1 MKYARKVIKLNFS
14 SIKFK
19 IWVYQSDGIP
29 AQLSKINVHTKKM
42 GLLFFKIDSNNRE
55 FFPKSSEVCMTG
67 QKKSSITKR
76 KDPKIACLKKIK
88 ILQIPQSRL
97 SVDGQFAENLVQEKN
112 DCNFSANDGEK
123 KSCSRPDGF
132 KMVIILKVLN

>member
-1 MKYARKVIKLNFS
+1 
-14 SIKFK
+14 
-19 IWVYQSDGIP
+19 
-29 AQLSKINVHTKKM
+29 
-42 GLLFFKIDSNNRE
+42 
-55 FFPKSSEVCMTG
+55 MTG

-112 DCNFSANDGEK
+112 DCNFSSNDGEK
-123 KSCSRPDGF
+123 KIHIADL
-132 KMVIILKVLN
+132 MVLKW

>member
-1 MKYARKVIKLNFS
+1 
-14 SIKFK
+14 
-19 IWVYQSDGIP
+19 
-29 AQLSKINVHTKKM
+29 
-42 GLLFFKIDSNNRE
+42 
-55 FFPKSSEVCMTG
+55 MTG